1 MTHSPFMQ
9 LLEILSLAIF
19 LNTFSFRECNGKSLG
34 KVWPQFHFFR
44 GKFGPTF
51 CFFPST
57 TWVGKYA
64 KLHKEKTFQEPF
76 FFTNGF
82 TRRRTYKEKFI
93 RKIHVGTP
101 YSITRRTYKEK
112 FIQKSHVGTPYSIT
126 RRTYKEKFIRKSHVG
141 TPYSIRSLPLLKE
154 KEKDP
159 TTTLS
164 LH

>member
-1 MTHSPFMQ
+1 
-9 LLEILSLAIF
+9 
-19 LNTFSFRECNGKSLG
+19 
-34 KVWPQFHFFR
+34 
-44 GKFGPTF
+44 
-51 CFFPST
+51 
-57 TWVGKYA
+57 VGKYA

-93 RKIHVGTP
+93 RK
-101 YSITRRTYKEK
+101 
-112 FIQKSHVGTPYSIT
+112 
-126 RRTYKEKFIRKSHVG
+126 SHVG
-141 TPYSIRSLPLLKE
+141 TPYSIRSLPFLKE

>member
-1 MTHSPFMQ
+1 
-9 LLEILSLAIF
+9 
-19 LNTFSFRECNGKSLG
+19 
-34 KVWPQFHFFR
+34 
-44 GKFGPTF
+44 
-51 CFFPST
+51 
-57 TWVGKYA
+57 VGKYA

-112 FIQKSHVGTPYSIT
+112 FIQKSHVGTPYSI
-126 RRTYKEKFIRKSHVG
+126 
-141 TPYSIRSLPLLKE
+141 RSLPLSKE